1 MSWEHTPRSPWLRRG
16 RWPAIAVAVVAAVA
30 AIVFAIATVRGGD
43 PRDAGTLTMQPGEGS
58 VETARALPSAA
69 PTDLEGGPL
78 DPLEIATE
86 TPGDRPLLPAAPDI
100 TIVTADD
107 RRVRTIDVATGDVR
121 HLGLDGRLSL
131 GLEPQSMFEVGDNII
146 GTEGGDVV
154 LIEGNSRQRR
164 RLARNHW
171 ALPTM
176 SETTVWVVDDQQG
189 PQTVAQLR
197 LDGTII
203 DRVTLPAVA
212 LAQVGIDDGVLVSSA
227 GGVHQV
233 AGDGV
238 RQITTSGQLAAVG
251 ANGHFAWFVCAADLT
266 CELVLGTLDDPDQ
279 QRLPLAANELPGVWY
294 SLELGHFSPD
304 GRWLAL
310 PVYSFGEGSP
320 PMVSATSIIDTAS
333 GAEAARIDEQAWQ
346 PFDPVAVAWSP
357 DSRWLFIGL
366 DDGLAAWDARS
377 GELTPLDDHTR
388 PLMAVSDYTWL
399 TVLQDR

>member
-1 MSWEHTPRSPWLRRG
+1 MTWEHTPRSPRLRRW
-16 RWPAIAVAVVAAVA
+16 RWPAIAVAVAVA
-30 AIVFAIATVRGGD
+30 AIVFAITTVRGGD
-43 PRDAGTLTMQPGEGS
+43 RRGDGTLAMQPGEGS

-86 TPGDRPLLPAAPDI
+86 AAGDGPLLPAAPDI

-131 GLEPQSMFEVGDNII
+131 GLEPQTMFEVGDNIV
-146 GTEGGDVV
+146 GTEGSDVV
-154 LIEGNSRQRR
+154 LIEGTSRQRR
-164 RLARNHW
+164 RLARHHW
-171 ALPTM
+171 ALPTV
-176 SETTVWVVDDQQG
+176 SDTAVWVVDGREGAQN
-189 PQTVAQLR
+189 VAQMR
-197 LDGTII
+197 LDGTVI
-203 DRVTLPAVA
+203 DRVTLPAA
-212 LAQVGIDDGVLVSSA
+212 APPHVGVDDGVLVSSP
-227 GGVHQV
+227 GGVHLV
-233 AGDGV
+233 AGDGI

-251 ANGHFAWFVCAADLT
+251 HDNRFAWFICAADLT

-279 QRLPLAANELPGVWY
+279 QRLPLAANELPGGWY
-294 SLELGHFSPD
+294 ALEFGHFSPD

-310 PVYSFGEGSP
+310 PVYSFGTGSP
-320 PMVSATSIIDTAS
+320 PTKSATSIIDTAA
-333 GAEAARIDEQAWQ
+333 GAEVARVDEQTWQ

-377 GELTPLDDHTR
+377 GELTPLDGHNR
-388 PLMAVSDYTWL
+388 PLMGV
-399 TVLQDR
+399 TVIQN